1 MHSLHPRL
9 VVKSFNQRKRID
21 FQKIFSPIVKMTSIQ
36 TVLGLAATLD
46 LKIEHMDVKTTFLH
60 GDLEKEMYIEQAE
73 GFNKKEKEDCLQ
85 EKLIW
90 LEADTET

>member
-1 MHSLHPRL
+1 
-9 VVKSFNQRKRID
+9 
-21 FQKIFSPIVKMTSIQ
+21 MTSIQ

-46 LKIEHMDVKTTFLH
+46 LEIESMDVKTTFLH

>member
-85 EKLIW
+85 EKLIS